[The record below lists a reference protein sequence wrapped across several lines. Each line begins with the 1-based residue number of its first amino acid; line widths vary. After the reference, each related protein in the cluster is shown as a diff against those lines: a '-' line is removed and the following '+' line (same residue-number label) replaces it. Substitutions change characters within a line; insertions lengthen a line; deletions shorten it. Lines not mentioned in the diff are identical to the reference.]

1 MNDKIETVG
10 IAGVGALGGIVAKAL
25 KDGLS
30 GYVLDSISDIKNP
43 DFGVPNVSFEEL
55 AERCDIIVECLPPK
69 EVPALAK
76 AVLSKGKTLVMISS
90 CALVLYP
97 EINQY
102 VKDGIGRIIV
112 PSGALSGL
120 DGVLG
125 MKEDE
130 ITEAKI
136 ISTKPPKGFAN
147 APYILEKHISLDG
160 IRNRFM
166 IFSGNVIEAA
176 TAFPANVN
184 VAASLALA
192 GIGPELTQVEVW
204 ADPDAKGNSH
214 EIFVKG
220 AGSVIKAKIENV
232 PDPSNPKS
240 SMQAGHSIV
249 AALRKRK
256 STLTIY

>member
-1 MNDKIETVG
+1 MKEHIETVG

-25 KDGLS
+25 KDGLP
-30 GYVLDSISDIKNP
+30 GYVLDSVSDVRTP
-43 DFGVPNVSFEEL
+43 GLGVPNVTFEEL
-55 AERCDIIVECLPPK
+55 ADRCDIVVECLPPK
-69 EVPALAK
+69 EVPTLAK
-76 AVLSKGKTLVMISS
+76 AVLAKNKTLVLISS

-102 VKDGIGRIIV
+102 VKDSTGRIIV

-125 MKEDE
+125 MKEDGIE
-130 ITEAKI
+130 EAKI

-147 APYILEKHISLDG
+147 APYILEKNISLDG
-160 IRNRFM
+160 IHSRLM
-166 IFSGNVIEAA
+166 IFSGSVIEAA
-176 TAFPANVN
+176 KAFPANVN

-220 AGSVIKAKIENV
+220 AGSVISAKIENV